1 MPTETTKK
9 LRSNSI
15 SSSQIRKQT
24 KPRRRRTEQISIDS
38 QKMMSSSTRKKMEVA
53 KLKTNSIE
61 EKRSF
66 LITTLI

>member
-38 QKMMSSSTRKKMEVA
+38 QKMMSSSTRRKMEVA

-61 EKRSF
+61 EKKSF

>member
-1 MPTETTKK
+1 MPTETMKK

-38 QKMMSSSTRKKMEVA
+38 QKMMSSSIRKKMEVA

-66 LITTLI
+66 LTTTLI

>member
-66 LITTLI
+66 LTTTLI

>member
-38 QKMMSSSTRKKMEVA
+38 QKMMSSSIRKKMEVA

-66 LITTLI
+66 LTTTLI

>member
-9 LRSNSI
+9 LRSNLI

-53 KLKTNSIE
+53 KLKTNSTG

-66 LITTLI
+66 LTTTLI

>member
-15 SSSQIRKQT
+15 SSSQIRKQI

>member
-9 LRSNSI
+9 LRSNLI